1 MNNFSRVSGA
11 LRYIDEHLEEE
22 VNLEMLSEKFSFSP
36 YYFHRIFSAVVG
48 KPLAAY
54 IRDRRILYACI
65 QLCGTEKTL
74 LDIALDSGF
83 HSPQAFSRAF
93 KELQGVTPSEYRK
106 QGYRPVII
114 SADELIMKFTNR
126 LNGGIFLKPN
136 MIRRDAIII
145 AGAKGDGSR
154 TQEVWSTFEKLCRE
168 KPLKNKLSGSGYEI
182 QICGDGVCTV
192 YAGICVSSR
201 EDIDPAYSVLE
212 LPASQ
217 YASFDVYVK
226 NGYESENNAMD
237 EWLKTNQQNYTERL
251 LNGTAH
257 YCVEFYDERFQGE
270 EDNSIVE
277 IWIPVDKVRA

>member
-1 MNNFSRVSGA
+1 MPVYSFAGQKKHFWILPPFAPAIMIASRLIIFGFKKIPPFNLFVNFMISSSA
-11 LRYIDEHLEEE
+11 LIITGRYPC
-22 VNLEMLSEKFSFSP
+22 F
-36 YYFHRIFSAVVG
+36 
-48 KPLAAY
+48 
-54 IRDRRILYACI
+54 LYS
-65 QLCGTEKTL
+65 L
-74 LDIALDSGF
+74 
-83 HSPQAFSRAF
+83 
-93 KELQGVTPSEYRK
+93 GVTPCSL
-106 QGYRPVII
+106 QLQVG
-114 SADELIMKFTNR
+114 
-126 LNGGIFLKPN
+126 
-136 MIRRDAIII
+136 
-145 AGAKGDGSR
+145 
-154 TQEVWSTFEKLCRE
+154 
-168 KPLKNKLSGSGYEI
+168 
-182 QICGDGVCTV
+182 
-192 YAGICVSSR
+192 VSSR